1 MKQSSSLTLRLS
13 LYLLVGQFL
22 CFVAILAINHTWG
35 VIEGNEASLTTWN
48 ALAEIR
54 VRTAVN
60 RSLAQAPDGSIYI
73 NPNASLQ
80 SLMAKH
86 PTIQF
91 AAFDPETSA
100 PLRGSSPEL
109 SNALSGHGGIL
120 TNEMAL
126 FKIRGLLNGQL
137 SGRYHAEKTP
147 FGLVLVA
154 TYGYVFEWWDF
165 AFHLYNDV
173 INIGAVYGWSIIAAV
188 AIGWLTLKRGLAP
201 IGNVVTRV
209 HNIDTWSLDQR
220 IPLEGIPAEL
230 APLVD
235 TINEA
240 LSRLDAGVS
249 RQRRFIANAAHELRT
264 PLTILN
270 ARIESPEKPGFKD
283 HLLRDVKRLRNIVE
297 QLLAFA
303 RHGRDN
309 PALRREVDLI
319 ELTQGVVDDHALLAI
334 KCGKGIEFQSIAPNQ
349 LVSVDRPGIEGIL
362 RNLIDNALRAE
373 PIGGTVIVRVGPG
386 REITVEDHGEGV
398 ADEHRDK
405 VFEPFWRKD
414 AATPGTGL
422 GLPIAREIMEAH
434 GGGIVV
440 TETMGGGATFK
451 LSFPKEIDLLIAAR
465 GLVKARGAKEKCL
478 RKGL

>member
-1 MKQSSSLTLRLS
+1 
-13 LYLLVGQFL
+13 
-22 CFVAILAINHTWG
+22 
-35 VIEGNEASLTTWN
+35 
-48 ALAEIR
+48 
-54 VRTAVN
+54 
-60 RSLAQAPDGSIYI
+60 
-73 NPNASLQ
+73 
-80 SLMAKH
+80 
-86 PTIQF
+86 
-91 AAFDPETSA
+91 
-100 PLRGSSPEL
+100 
-109 SNALSGHGGIL
+109 
-120 TNEMAL
+120 MAL